1 MQFEISRDTVLYAAE
16 MAARLGVP
24 ILLNP
29 APSYPFADELL
40 QKISYLILNEHEAE
54 LTSGLKV
61 DDPAAAEAAARSLVS
76 RGVKVVI
83 ITLGGQGLVM
93 VNASQT
99 WTLPAYQVPVVD
111 STAAG
116 DAFIGAFAV
125 ALLEHGDLERAAR
138 FANAAGALTVTR
150 LGAQTS
156 IPTRDEVSGFLQ
168 G

>member
-1 MQFEISRDTVLYAAE
+1 
-16 MAARLGVP
+16 MASRLGVP

-29 APSYPFADELL
+29 APSYPVADGLL
-40 QKISYLILNEHEAE
+40 QLINYLVLNEHEAE
-54 LTSGLKV
+54 LISGLKV
-61 DDPAAAEAAARSLVS
+61 NNPSTAETAAKNLVS

-93 VNASQT
+93 VNASRT
-99 WTLPAYQVPVVD
+99 WTLPAHLVKVVD

-156 IPTRDEVSGFLQ
+156 IPTRQEVSDFMNQ
-168 G
+168 PK